1 MSAEDRAGA
10 GPPRESVRRSVIL
23 TTTANGLVPVLLL
36 VSVYLTFR
44 GHNAPGGGFAGGLV
58 MATAVVLRYLADG
71 PRSLDGARID
81 PVSLIGLGLLVA
93 VLVAVAPLFVG
104 GELLESAIW
113 KVDVPVIGPVKV
125 VSSAG
130 FDIGVHILVL
140 GAVLAVVTAFVR
152 ADETSVVPDTAPD
165 HHDAGHA
172 PAPEPEVDR

>member
-1 MSAEDRAGA
+1 VTVPTPQAGDT
-10 GPPRESVRRSVIL
+10 GPATVRRSVIL

-71 PRSLDGARID
+71 PRSLDRLRID
-81 PVSLIGLGLLVA
+81 PVTLIGVGLLVA
-93 VLVAVAPLFVG
+93 LAVAVAPLARG
-104 GELLESAIW
+104 GELLETIW
-113 KVDVPVIGPVKV
+113 KLEVPLIGTVKV

-140 GAVLAVVTAFVR
+140 GTVLTVVTAFVR
-152 ADETSVVPDTAPD
+152 ADETSVVADT
-165 HHDAGHA
+165 G
-172 PAPEPEVDR
+172 EPGGDGG